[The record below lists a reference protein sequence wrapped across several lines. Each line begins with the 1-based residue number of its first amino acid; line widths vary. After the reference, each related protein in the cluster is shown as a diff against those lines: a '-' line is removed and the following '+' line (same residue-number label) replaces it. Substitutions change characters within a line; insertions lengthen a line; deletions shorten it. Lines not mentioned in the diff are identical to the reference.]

1 VSSMPKD
8 QHNDTIT
15 DVCYSE
21 NARIFVTGS
30 RDGNVK
36 GFFGFFFYFQLFFK
50 VWDGVS
56 NRCIECFNRAH
67 DGAPICSARFTRNGK
82 VVFLLGLNGGF
93 LKNFF
98 KNNRRLFLQDQELV
112 GF

>member
-1 VSSMPKD
+1 MEMLKV
-8 QHNDTIT
+8 
-15 DVCYSE
+15 
-21 NARIFVTGS
+21 
-30 RDGNVK
+30 
-36 GFFGFFFYFQLFFK
+36 FFGVFKIFNYFFK

-82 VVFLLGLNGGF
+82 VVFFLLGLNGGF